1 MVSLKKK
8 IHSSE
13 ETFKK
18 NSSERLT
25 LKKKVMNIKSLRR
38 ISKERFQ
45 VSKISKRF
53 QKWKEVFKDGWI

>member
-1 MVSLKKK
+1 MASLKKK
-8 IHSSE
+8 IHNSE